1 MKQFRFLKLSVAMT
15 GLIGLL
21 TAASGVAATQAS
33 ASGSPI
39 TMAYVSSLTGAG
51 ASQDGGVAVRVH
63 RADRRAERR
72 WAA

>member
-1 MKQFRFLKLSVAMT
+1 MKQFRFLKLSFAMT

-39 TMAYVSSLTGAG
+39 TLAYVSSLTGAG
-51 ASQDGGVAVRVH
+51 ASQDGGSQSGSLRGST
-63 RADRRAERR
+63 RRMPWEA
-72 WAA
+72 